1 MRLRHAAG
9 VAAALVTILPLSA
22 CAASLQAPD
31 GTGQEGVVSLAIRLA
46 LDPALET
53 DVGSAVVSRT
63 NGRVQLWA
71 DVVADVGEPTAY
83 AVSVLT
89 GFELVS
95 AEIEGP
101 VHLSSGSNEVSISW
115 LHPTGAGSDFR
126 VIFRLGEPDS
136 AELDS
141 LTTVIRGVVDAPS
154 REPDSKVCP
163 SAPADVSANESQ
175 FVGVALG
182 APSVDLEAGNGLQ
195 DSLVVGTDLEEGHG
209 ALVVLR
215 TDTGTGEVRQISCI
229 WVEELQ
235 RGQVHLYP
243 LPFDDDERGTYQ
255 AYYFPV
261 DDRVMGDE
269 SFVFGGDASNS
280 VIML

>member
-9 VAAALVTILPLSA
+9 VAAALVTILSLSA
-22 CAASLQAPD
+22 CVASLQAPAD
-31 GTGQEGVVSLAIRLA
+31 MGQEGVVSLAIKVA

-63 NGRVQLWA
+63 NGRVELWA
-71 DVVADVGEPTAY
+71 DVVADLGEPTAY
-83 AVSVLT
+83 AVSVLA
-89 GFELVS
+89 GFELVP

-101 VHLSSGSNEVSISW
+101 IHLSSGSNRVSISW
-115 LHPTGAGSDFR
+115 LHPTRAGSDFR
-126 VIFRLGEPDS
+126 VIFRLGEPNS

-154 REPDSKVCP
+154 REPDPEACP
-163 SAPADVSANESQ
+163 SAPADVSANEAQ

-182 APSVDLEAGNGLQ
+182 TPGVDVEVGNGLR
-195 DSLVVGTDLEEGHG
+195 DSLVVGTDLEEGQG

-215 TDTGTGEVRQISCI
+215 TDTGTGEVRQISCT

-235 RGQVHLYP
+235 RDQVNRYP

-255 AYYFPV
+255 AYYLPV